1 MEPRGFWGT
10 QPPPRTPFPWDG
22 GSGVFNVQVWGWGG
36 HRFYAAFSRTFGNRA
51 IIKTCCATLPAP
63 PASRGGHRGAAS
75 REGFPLRA
83 HLHKARTWGSFAYS
97 ARSFRGK
104 GPGGARVGSGGRGG
118 GCGCPH
124 SPILPPGGCLPGSG
138 LSGGSCGCCGR
149 FVWGLPHSSCSLGC
163 LLYPRPPTFP
173 PPQLWGA
180 PPEPRSHWGRTHG
193 FALGLGVHGP
203 SQHPSGCP
211 VPPGFPVGSA
221 EPPRQRWSS
230 PG

>member
-36 HRFYAAFSRTFGNRA
+36 CHFYAAFSRTFGNRA

-63 PASRGGHRGAAS
+63 PASRRGGGHRGAES

-124 SPILPPGGCLPGSG
+124 SPVLPLGGCLPGSG
-138 LSGGSCGCCGR
+138 LSGGSCGCCE
-149 FVWGLPHSSCSLGC
+149 FIWGLAAP
-163 LLYPRPPTFP
+163 
-173 PPQLWGA
+173 WGA
-180 PPEPRSHWGRTHG
+180 RCTHAPPISPSPAVGSPPKPRNLWGRTHG
-193 FALGLGVHGP
+193 FAPGLGTHRP

-211 VPPGFPVGSA
+211 VPPSFPVGSA

>member
-36 HRFYAAFSRTFGNRA
+36 CHFYAAFSRTFGNRA

-63 PASRGGHRGAAS
+63 PASRRGGGHRGAES

-124 SPILPPGGCLPGSG
+124 SPILSLGGCLPGSG

-149 FVWGLPHSSCSLGC
+149 FVWG
-163 LLYPRPPTFP
+163 PPAPWGARCTHAPPPFP

-180 PPEPRSHWGRTHG
+180 PQSPAATGGAPMGLLRGWGCTG
-193 FALGLGVHGP
+193 PPSTLLGAR
-203 SQHPSGCP
+203 CP
-211 VPPGFPVGSA
+211 PVFP
-221 EPPRQRWSS
+221 
-230 PG
+230 

>member
-1 MEPRGFWGT
+1 MEPQGFWGT
-10 QPPPRTPFPWDG
+10 QPPPRTSFPWDG

-36 HRFYAAFSRTFGNRA
+36 NRFYAAFSQTFGNRA

-63 PASRGGHRGAAS
+63 PASRGGHRGAES

-104 GPGGARVGSGGRGG
+104 GPGGVRVGSGGGEG
-118 GCGCPH
+118 AAGAPIPLFCP
-124 SPILPPGGCLPGSG
+124 SAGACRALGSPGGAVGAVGG
-138 LSGGSCGCCGR
+138 LFG
-149 FVWGLPHSSCSLGC
+149 V
-163 LLYPRPPTFP
+163 PPTPAAPWGARCTHAP
-173 PPQLWGA
+173 PPISPSPAVGS
-180 PPEPRSHWGRTHG
+180 PPKPRSHWGRTHG
-193 FALGLGVHGP
+193 FAPGLGMHGP

-211 VPPGFPVGSA
+211 VPPSFPVGSA